1 MGDWDTATSESREVR
16 RGKASV
22 IHRRYEQ
29 RVKVGCCRCS
39 VAEVGRRLER
49 LGWRGEGRGEGLQF
63 PSLFS
68 CLKSWCVPRECL
80 LVFVAGITE

>member
-1 MGDWDTATSESREVR
+1 M
-16 RGKASV
+16 

-29 RVKVGCCRCS
+29 RVKVGCYRCS

-49 LGWRGEGRGEGLQF
+49 FGWRRKGKGEGLQF

-68 CLKSWCVPRECL
+68 CLKSWYVFRESP
-80 LVFVAGITE
+80 LVLDAGITG